1 MKHVLKSV
9 FLFLAVLG
17 TTAVSAQQL
26 ELPQPS
32 PEAKVSYKLGLTN
45 IEIEYCSPGVKGRT
59 IWGELEPYGEVWR
72 TGANASTKIT
82 FDRELTIGRQKLKAG
97 TYALYTIPNK
107 EEWTVILSDN
117 IELWGADGYEE
128 KDDVTR
134 FTVNPTKTP
143 EFVERLRFLISEN
156 PKDPNVGI
164 ITLQWENLQIAFDVK
179 TDIKEQAE
187 AAIQAKL
194 DESKNTWRY
203 LMQAA
208 SFYKNMGDL
217 DKALEMVNQS
227 IDMNEYYYNYYLKG
241 MILADKEDYNGAMAA
256 ADKALEVGPKLP
268 EDLRKRFE
276 NYKEN
281 IEAARTEWSKK

>member
-9 FLFLAVLG
+9 FLFFVVFS
-17 TTAVSAQQL
+17 TTAVSAQL

-32 PEAKVSYKLGLTN
+32 PQAKVSYKLGMTN
-45 IEIEYCSPGVKGRT
+45 IEIDYCSPGVKGRT

-82 FDRELTIGRQKLKAG
+82 FDKELTVGRQKLKAG

-107 EEWTVILSDN
+107 EEWTVILSN
-117 IELWGADGYEE
+117 NTELWGADGYEE
-128 KDDVTR
+128 KDDATR
-134 FTVNPTKTP
+134 FTVNPQKTS
-143 EFVERLRFLISEN
+143 EFVERLRFLISED
-156 PKDPNVGI
+156 PKDRNNGI
-164 ITLQWENLQIAFDVK
+164 ITLQWENLQISFNVK

-187 AAIQAKL
+187 AAIQEKL
-194 DESKNTWRY
+194 DESKRTWRY

-208 SFYKNMGDL
+208 SFYQEMGDL
-217 DKALEMVNQS
+217 DKALETINQS

-241 MILADKEDYNGAMAA
+241 MILAEKEDYNGAMAA
-256 ADKALEVGPKLP
+256 ADKALEIGPKLP

-281 IEAARTEWSKK
+281 IEASRTEWSKK